1 MNRETIVADQSSEL
15 RYVFLVASLLPVF
28 TVTSC
33 SVAQTTSVSQT
44 TSQKLPNQELVQNS
58 PSPSQ
63 STLTLPVKFEELA
76 QAPAMAN
83 VQQGQEIALN
93 GQKFPVAWS
102 QWQQG
107 KSVQTGISDIGAM
120 KTLGVEL
127 LSTNSYSIQPIQ
139 WFSEGALRSL
149 TLEARLINPYRYLD
163 ITELAAMAGWQMQVQ
178 GNTLTI
184 NSAPTRI
191 NNIRVGNQ
199 VWGKRIVLDLERP
212 TFWQVSQTKAQGVVT
227 LDGVALPT
235 VLKQFQPQPT
245 LPKRRGAN
253 ESLSQPHSKDN
264 KSDEQCSSVQCLLT
278 IETSGTQNSA
288 GGGAGSV
295 PSQAQTKLHI
305 NLPEG
310 KGLQVFSLP
319 NPNRLV
325 IDIRAAPLVERDI
338 LWAPGIRWHQQF
350 IAVSTAEQFP
360 VTWLEVDSRSPNIS
374 LKPITSNAQARTGI
388 APLVSTA
395 RSLQAAAAINGG
407 FFNRKNQLPLGAI
420 RQDGRWLSGPI
431 LNRGAIAWNES
442 GSVKIGRLSLQEVL
456 TTATGDRLPVLFLN
470 SGYVQGGLARYTP
483 EWGSTYTPLT
493 DKETI
498 VIVQNQRVTQ
508 QIQADLAGKNSFVI
522 PPNGYLLAIR
532 ANSIPPSTL
541 NVGTQVTIESITVP
555 SDYES
560 YSQIIGAGPLLLQN
574 RQIVLDP
581 IGEQFS
587 EAFNRQAAS
596 RSAIATT
603 NRGTLIIA
611 AVHSGINGKGPTLTE
626 LAQIMQQLGAIDALN
641 FDGGSSTS
649 FYLGGQLIDRS
660 PTTAARVHNGLGIF
674 MRSPRL

>member
-1 MNRETIVADQSSEL
+1 ML
-15 RYVFLVASLLPVF
+15 RSGLVAAWLPTVF
-28 TVTSC
+28 MITSC
-33 SVAQTTSVSQT
+33 SVAQTAPISKT
-44 TSQKLPNQELVQNS
+44 TAQEIPDQELVQDPLS
-58 PSPSQ
+58 PQ
-63 STLTLPVKFEELA
+63 STPTLPVNEELA

-93 GQKFPVAWS
+93 GRKFPVAWS
-102 QWQQG
+102 QWQRG
-107 KSVQTGISDIGAM
+107 ESVRTGISDIGAM
-120 KTLGVEL
+120 TTLGIEL

-163 ITELAAMAGWQMQVQ
+163 ITELAAMAGWQLQVQ

-191 NNIRVGNQ
+191 TNIRAGNQ

-212 TFWQVSQTKAQGVVT
+212 TFWQVSQTKAEGVIT
-227 LDGVALPT
+227 LDGVALQT
-235 VLKQFQPQPT
+235 VQKQFQPRPSE
-245 LPKRRGAN
+245 LPKSLLNQPRPKEN
-253 ESLSQPHSKDN
+253 E
-264 KSDEQCSSVQCLLT
+264 SDEQCSSIECLLT
-278 IETSGTQNSA
+278 LETSGTH
-288 GGGAGSV
+288 
-295 PSQAQTKLHI
+295 TKLHI

-350 IAVSTAEQFP
+350 IPVSTAEQFP
-360 VTWLEVDSRSPNIS
+360 VTWLEVDSRSPNIF
-374 LKPITSNAQARTGI
+374 LKPITSNAQTRTGI

-442 GSVKIGRLSLQEVL
+442 GAVKIGRLSLQEVL
-456 TTATGDRLPVLFLN
+456 TTATGDRLPILFLN

-483 EWGSTYTPLT
+483 EWGTTYTPLT
-493 DKETI
+493 DNETI
-498 VIVQNQRVTQ
+498 ITVQDQQVTQ

-522 PPNGYLLAIR
+522 PPNGYLLAMR
-532 ANSIPPSTL
+532 ANSIPPSIK
-541 NVGTQVTIESITVP
+541 VGTQVTLESTTVP
-555 SDYES
+555 TDYTS

-603 NRGTLIIA
+603 NRGTLIVA

-626 LAQIMQQLGAIDALN
+626 LAQVMQRLGAIDALN

-674 MRSPRL
+674 MRSPEL

>member
-1 MNRETIVADQSSEL
+1 M
-15 RYVFLVASLLPVF
+15 
-28 TVTSC
+28 
-33 SVAQTTSVSQT
+33 AQTAPISKTIAQD
-44 TSQKLPNQELVQNS
+44 
-58 PSPSQ
+58 PSPQ
-63 STLTLPVKFEELA
+63 STPTLFVNEELA

-93 GQKFPVAWS
+93 GRKFPVAWS
-102 QWQQG
+102 QWQRG
-107 KSVQTGISDIGAM
+107 ESVRTGISDIGAM
-120 KTLGVEL
+120 TTLGIEL

-139 WFSEGALRSL
+139 WFSEGAVRSL
-149 TLEARLINPYRYLD
+149 TLETRLINPYRYLD
-163 ITELAAMAGWQMQVQ
+163 ITELAVMAGWQLQAQ
-178 GNTLTI
+178 GNTLII

-191 NNIRVGNQ
+191 TNIRAGNQ

-212 TFWQVSQTKAQGVVT
+212 TFWQVSQTKAEGVVT

-235 VLKQFQPQPT
+235 VQKQFQPRPT
-245 LPKRRGAN
+245 LPNGTNKL
-253 ESLSQPHSKDN
+253 LSQLGFKDN
-264 KSDEQCSSVQCLLT
+264 NEQCSSVQCLLT
-278 IETSGTQNSA
+278 LETSGTQNSA
-288 GGGAGSV
+288 GGGSGSV
-295 PSQAQTKLHI
+295 PAQAQTKLHI

-350 IAVSTAEQFP
+350 IPVSTAQFP

-374 LKPITSNAQARTGI
+374 LKPITSNAQTRTGI

-442 GSVKIGRLSLQEVL
+442 GAVKIGRLSLQEVL

-483 EWGSTYTPLT
+483 EWGTTYTPLT
-493 DKETI
+493 DNETI
-498 VIVQNQRVTQ
+498 IIVQDQQVTQ
-508 QIQADLAGKNSFVI
+508 QIQADLAGKDAFVI
-522 PPNGYLLAIR
+522 PPNGYLLAMR
-532 ANSIPPSTL
+532 ANSIPPSIK
-541 NVGTQVTIESITVP
+541 VGTQVTLESTTVP
-555 SDYES
+555 TDYTS

-574 RQIVLDP
+574 RQIVLDS

-603 NRGTLIIA
+603 NRGTLIVA
-611 AVHSGINGKGPTLTE
+611 AVHSAINGKGPTLTE
-626 LAQIMQQLGAIDALN
+626 LAQVMQQLGAIDALN

-674 MRSPRL
+674 MRSPEL

>member
-15 RYVFLVASLLPVF
+15 RYGFLVAFLLPIF

-33 SVAQTTSVSQT
+33 SVAQTTPVSQT
-44 TSQKLPNQELVQNS
+44 TAQKSLNQELVQNS

-76 QAPAMAN
+76 QAPATASL
-83 VQQGQEIALN
+83 QQGQEIALN

-107 KSVQTGISDIGAM
+107 ESVRMGISDIGAM
-120 KTLGVEL
+120 QTLGVEL

-163 ITELAAMAGWQMQVQ
+163 ITELAAIAGWQMQVQ

-212 TFWQVSQTKAQGVVT
+212 TFWQVSQTKAEGVVT
-227 LDGVALPT
+227 LDGVALPA

-278 IETSGTQNSA
+278 LKTSGT
-288 GGGAGSV
+288 
-295 PSQAQTKLHI
+295 QTKLHI

-319 NPNRLV
+319 DPNRLV
-325 IDIRAAPLVERDI
+325 IDVRAAPLVERDI

-350 IAVSTAEQFP
+350 IPVSTAEQFP

-374 LKPITSNAQARTGI
+374 LKPITSNAQNRTGI

-442 GSVKIGRLSLQEVL
+442 GAVKIGRLSLQEVL
-456 TTATGDRLPVLFLN
+456 TTATGERLPVLFLN

-498 VIVQNQRVTQ
+498 VIVQNQQVTQ
-508 QIQADLAGKNSFVI
+508 QIQADLAGKDAFVI
-522 PPNGYLLAIR
+522 PPNGYLLAMR
-532 ANSIPPSTL
+532 ANNIPPSTF

-574 RQIVLDP
+574 RQIVLDS

-626 LAQIMQQLGAIDALN
+626 LAQIMQRLGAIDALN

-674 MRSPRL
+674 MRSPEL